1 MKCIFLVALAF
12 EVPLHLIQIGPKRR
26 TYRAKHPCARGASP
40 SFDSRGFD
48 PNHLSHNDF
57 PELLLSLRIKH
68 SCSVVTHLVSLCLAV
83 THPAKEASPAHP
95 DRGKMS
101 KKRAAACD
109 RFWPAGL

>member
-1 MKCIFLVALAF
+1 MSRVLFVALAF
-12 EVPLHLIQIGPKRR
+12 EVSFHLIQIGPKRR
-26 TYRAKHPCARGASP
+26 TCRAKHPCARGASP
-40 SFDSRGFD
+40 SLDSGGFD

-95 DRGKMS
+95 DRGKIS
-101 KKRAAACD
+101 K
-109 RFWPAGL
+109 